1 MCARRCSVVSRFVVC
16 VPPLMARG
24 KDVPRDVRRDEV
36 VEVEAHQP
44 MCI

>member
-1 MCARRCSVVSRFVVC
+1 VRGGVLLGHDSSSAFR
-16 VPPLMARG
+16 LMARG